1 MQRNRAWCNDILQ
14 ERWGKWVWVVAL
26 AALCWAA
33 VGCGGRDRSCDGCGT
48 LVIAATGEPSSLF
61 PPLVFETV
69 GRDISDQIYE
79 RLAYLEPG
87 QAPIDT
93 AAYRPGLAVRWER
106 RDSLTWRFYLRPGA
120 VWQDGVPMTAE
131 DVRFSFAAFADPV
144 LDALARTTIEGRL
157 AAFVVDSTTV
167 DVRFAEPSPEQLYD
181 ATYHVRIIPRH
192 IWQDVPVESWPT
204 DTMLARIIGSGP
216 YRLAEWRRPEFLIL
230 ESWPNASRAPGI
242 PRVVWRFGEDP
253 LAVVNL
259 ALSHEADLLEAAGGP
274 AQVAQLAED
283 PAVRLESYPSAVYG
297 FLGFRVLDS
306 AGRPHPVLGDREV
319 RRALTM
325 GLDRSGIARSVFGP
339 ETFVPPGPMSRLLW
353 IWDDSSAQVHFDTL
367 AAGLMLEARGWVR
380 GSDGIRV
387 RNRRTLAFEV
397 LVPSTSRT
405 RRQLAEAAQAM
416 WRGLGVDV
424 TIAAVD
430 FPVFQERLG
439 SGRFDSYIG
448 AWLDEP
454 SPRGISDQWTRAG
467 WGVLNYGRY
476 ANPVFDSL
484 VGRASR
490 EPEVE
495 AARML
500 WRDAI
505 RILNADAPA
514 VFLYNP
520 TNVAAVHRRLRGV
533 RLDPYSWLGYLGEW
547 SVDPSQA
554 LARDSQ
560 AAAVG
565 PE

>member
-1 MQRNRAWCNDILQ
+1 MLQ
-14 ERWGKWVWVVAL
+14 VRWEHWVQVAAL
-26 AALCWAA
+26 AGLCWAA
-33 VGCGGRDRSCDGCGT
+33 VGCRGRDQSCDGCGT

-69 GRDISDQIYE
+69 GRDITDQIYE
-79 RLAYLEPG
+79 RLAYLESG
-87 QAPIDT
+87 HAPIDT

-106 RDSLTWRFYLRPGA
+106 RDSLTWRFHLRPGA
-120 VWQDGVPMTAE
+120 RWQDGVPVTAE

-144 LDALARTTIEGRL
+144 IDALARTAIEGRL
-157 AAFVVDSTTV
+157 EAFVVDSTTV
-167 DVRFAEPSPEQLYD
+167 DIRFVEPSPEQLYD

-192 IWQDVPVESWPT
+192 IWQDVPVEAWPM
-204 DTMLARIIGSGP
+204 DTVLARIVGSGP
-216 YRLAEWRRPEFLIL
+216 YRLAEWRRPEFLII
-230 ESWPNASRAPGI
+230 ESWPNASHAPGI

-253 LAVVNL
+253 LAAVNL
-259 ALSHEADLLEAAGGP
+259 LLSHEADLLEAAGGP

-283 PAVRLESYPSAVYG
+283 PVFRIESYPSAVYG
-297 FLGFRVLDS
+297 FLGFRMLDPS
-306 AGRPHPVLGDREV
+306 GLPHPVLGDREV

-325 GLDRSGIARSVFGP
+325 GLDRTSIARSVFGP
-339 ETFVPPGPMSRLLW
+339 ETSVPPGPMSRLLW
-353 IWDDSSAQVHFDTL
+353 IWDDSMAVLPHDTL
-367 AAGLMLEARGWVR
+367 AAGLMLDARGWVR
-380 GSDGIRV
+380 GSDGV
-387 RNRRTLAFEV
+387 RRRNGRKLAFEI

-416 WRGLGVDV
+416 WRGVGVEV

-454 SPRGISDQWTRAG
+454 SPRGLSDQWTRAG

-484 VGRASR
+484 VRQAGQ

-495 AARML
+495 AARTL
-500 WRDAI
+500 WRDAM
-505 RILNADAPA
+505 RVLNADAPA
-514 VFLYNP
+514 IFLYSP
-520 TNVAAVHRRLRGV
+520 TNVAAVHHRLRGV
-533 RLDPYSWLGYLGEW
+533 RLDPYSWLAHVSEW
-547 SVDPSQA
+547 SIDPRQA

-560 AAAVG
+560 ASAIG
-565 PE
+565 R

>member
-14 ERWGKWVWVVAL
+14 GWWGYWVRVAAL
-26 AALCWAA
+26 AGLCWAA
-33 VGCGGRDRSCDGCGT
+33 VGCGGPDRSCDGCGT

-79 RLAYLEPG
+79 RLAYLESG

-106 RDSLTWRFYLRPGA
+106 RDPLTWRFHLRPGA
-120 VWQDGVPMTAE
+120 VWQDGVPVTAE

-144 LDALARTTIEGRL
+144 IDALARTAIEGRL
-157 AAFVVDSTTV
+157 EAFVVDSTTV
-167 DVRFAEPSPEQLYD
+167 DIRFTEPSPEQLYD

-192 IWQDVPVESWPT
+192 VWQDVPIAAWPT
-204 DTMLARIIGSGP
+204 DTVLGRIVGSGP
-216 YRLAEWRRPEFLIL
+216 YRLAEWRRPEFLVI
-230 ESWPNASRAPGI
+230 EAWHDASHPPGI

-253 LAVVNL
+253 LASLNL
-259 ALSHEADLLEAAGGP
+259 VLSHEADLLEAAGGP
-274 AQVAQLAED
+274 AQVVQLAED
-283 PAVRLESYPSAVYG
+283 PAFRLESYPSAVYG
-297 FLGFRVLDS
+297 FLGFRVLDPT
-306 AGRPHPVLGDREV
+306 GQPHPVLGDREV

-325 GLDRSGIARSVFGP
+325 GIDRAGIARSVFGP
-339 ETFVPPGPMSRLLW
+339 ETLVPPGPMSRLLW
-353 IWDDSSAQVHFDTL
+353 IWDDSAPLLQFDTL
-367 AAGLMLEARGWVR
+367 AAGRVLDARGWAR
-380 GSDGIRV
+380 GSDGV
-387 RNRRTLAFEV
+387 RRRNGRKLAFEI

-416 WRGLGVDV
+416 WRGLGVEV

-439 SGRFDSYIG
+439 GGRFDSYIG

-454 SPRGISDQWTRAG
+454 SPRGLSDQWTRAG

-476 ANPVFDSL
+476 ANPAFDSL
-484 VGRASR
+484 VQLATGEPDVAVARTRWR
-490 EPEVE
+490 EAMRV
-495 AARML
+495 L
-500 WRDAI
+500 S
-505 RILNADAPA
+505 ADAPA
-514 VFLYNP
+514 IFLYAP

-533 RLDPYSWLGYLGEW
+533 RLDAYSWLAYLREW
-547 SVDPSQA
+547 SVDPRQA

-560 AAAVG
+560 AVVV
-565 PE
+565 ER